1 MVERAV
7 VERERERIALYQAG
21 FDTSSPQM
29 LARELELLL
38 LDVDA
43 DEADPREFLP
53 QYGEDG
59 ADAAA
64 DLEEAGT
71 RLELGAV
78 ADQPVSPMLRLL
90 DKAVLLA
97 CAVAVNVL
105 GDAPRLGS
113 ASQAAPRVAWRR

>member
-1 MVERAV
+1 VVEGAV

-21 FDTSSPQM
+21 FDASPAQV

-53 QYGEDG
+53 QDGEDG
-59 ADAAA
+59 ADAAT
-64 DLEEAGT
+64 DLEETGT

-78 ADQPVSPMLRLL
+78 ADQPVSPVLRLL

-105 GDAPRLGS
+105 GDASRLGS
-113 ASQAAPRVAWRR
+113 ASQAAARVA